1 MKRIS
6 FICLTVVLFAACNS
20 DPEHKIRKEAMSVA
34 EDYIKGHRKVPE
46 TKIDDK
52 GIVSIPAGETTYI
65 LDPSLLFTGLLDND
79 KRQDA
84 ILTVY
89 SYFHGQPRTI
99 EHLFMINVD
108 GKLIMQRAIEND
120 MKILELKDGIITAEI
135 HTHPKSSPLYDC
147 PVCMEAVKYRYV
159 AGELVKVE

>member
-1 MKRIS
+1 
-6 FICLTVVLFAACNS
+6 
-20 DPEHKIRKEAMSVA
+20 
-34 EDYIKGHRKVPE
+34 
-46 TKIDDK
+46 
-52 GIVSIPAGETTYI
+52 
-65 LDPSLLFTGLLDND
+65 
-79 KRQDA
+79 
-84 ILTVY
+84 
-89 SYFHGQPRTI
+89 
-99 EHLFMINVD
+99 MINVD